1 MLPEQ
6 SYLTLYQLNQTIRE
20 TLEERFSQPLWVIA
34 EISETSV
41 SRGHMY
47 LTLVQKEGDEIIA
60 QSRATIW
67 ASRTYLLQQFTQI
80 TRENLRKGMEILL
93 LATVRYHEKYGL
105 SLDILNLMPEFTL
118 GGMAQKRRETIARL
132 QREGLLEANKFISW
146 RSPVRSIAVISSA
159 TAAGYQDFLHQL
171 DTNPYGYKYHCDLFP
186 ALVQGDQ
193 AEKSMIQALAAVKT
207 LTGRYDVIAL
217 LRGGGSQLD
226 MSCFDGYDL
235 CAHLA
240 RLPLPV
246 ITGIGHE
253 KDESV
258 ADMVAHTRCKTPT
271 AVADLIVSDTLD
283 YESEMISLW
292 RSISYASLER
302 INLEGELLEHL
313 RHRISSRTPLLLSG
327 TFSQL
332 ERLAF
337 LFSNDA
343 RKRLAGEELHLRNSA
358 RRLNLQCMERA
369 LAERGEAN
377 RLQREMGIYVRHLL
391 ERNNQL
397 LDEYERDV
405 MHFHPGNI
413 LRRGFSITRLNGRAV
428 RNTDELQSGVKVRTE
443 LHKGYVTSIVES
455 TETKNASE

>member
-20 TLEERFSQPLWVIA
+20 TLEDRFSQPLWVIA

-105 SLDILNLMPEFTL
+105 TLDIQNLMPEFTL

-193 AEKSMIQALAAVKT
+193 AEKSMIKALAAVKT
-207 LTGRYDVIAL
+207 LSGRYDVIAL

-235 CAHLA
+235 CAQLA
-240 RLPLPV
+240 RMPLPV

-271 AVADLIVSDTLD
+271 AVADMIVSDTLD
-283 YESEMISLW
+283 YESEMVSLW

-313 RHRISSRTPLLLSG
+313 RHRISSRVPLLLSG

-337 LFSNDA
+337 TFSNGA
-343 RKRLAGEELHLRNSA
+343 RKRLATEETELRNRA
-358 RRLNLQCMERA
+358 RRLNLKCIERV
-369 LAERGEAN
+369 LAEQSETN
-377 RLQREMGIYVRHLL
+377 RLQREMGIHVRHLL
-391 ERNNQL
+391 ERKHQL
-397 LDEYERDV
+397 MDEYERDV
-405 MHFHPGNI
+405 MHFHPRNI
-413 LRRGFSITRLNGRAV
+413 LRRGFSITRIDGRAV
-428 RNTDELQSGVKVRTE
+428 RNTDELKSGDKVRTE

-455 TETKNASE
+455 TEAKNASE